1 MYIDHLAEYHLL
13 QTLLHKLPKVDP
25 LKTVVLNVS
34 PDYSSTVAMQIA
46 HYLSDKGHMLD
57 IIPVDVPY
65 PGESKDLYVEAFEK
79 ISLELIDEYSKIILC
94 EAAVLSG
101 KNYTWLKDIL
111 LTKGYKD
118 NDIISVALLE
128 MYSSTFKSTFVGEYI
143 VDMPEFYWERYN
155 KAWDSNIIALG
166 LNSTDT

>member
-1 MYIDHLAEYHLL
+1 MYIDHLAEYNLL
-13 QTLLHKLPKVDP
+13 QTLLRKLPKVDP

-34 PDYSSTVAMQIA
+34 PDYSSAVAMQIA

-79 ISLELIDEYSKIILC
+79 ISLELIDGYNKIILC

-111 LTKGYKD
+111 LTKGYSD
-118 NDIISVALLE
+118 NNIISVALLE

-143 VDMPEFYWERYN
+143 KDMPEFYWERYN

-166 LNSTDT
+166 LLTPQD

>member
-1 MYIDHLAEYHLL
+1 MYIDHLAEYQLL

-57 IIPVDVPY
+57 IITVDVPY
-65 PGESKDLYVEAFEK
+65 PGESKDLYVEAFKET
-79 ISLELIDEYSKIILC
+79 SLKLINEYNQVILC

-111 LTKGYKD
+111 VTRGYSD
-118 NDIISVALLE
+118 NNIISVALLE

-143 VDMPEFYWERYN
+143 KGMPEFYWERYN
-155 KAWDSNIIALG
+155 KAWD
-166 LNSTDT
+166 

>member
-1 MYIDHLAEYHLL
+1 MYVDHLAEYNIL
-13 QTLLHKLPKVDP
+13 QALLHKLPKVDP

-34 PDYSSTVAMQIA
+34 PDYSSTVAMQVA
-46 HYLSDKGHMLD
+46 HYLSDKGYMLD
-57 IIPVDVPY
+57 IRDVDVPY
-65 PGESKDLYVEAFEK
+65 PGESKDLYVEAFRKTRLDGYNK
-79 ISLELIDEYSKIILC
+79 IVLC

-155 KAWDSNIIALG
+155 KAWD
-166 LNSTDT
+166 

>member
-1 MYIDHLAEYHLL
+1 MYIDHLAEYQLL

-57 IIPVDVPY
+57 IITVDVPY
-65 PGESKDLYVEAFEK
+65 PGESKDLYVEAFKET
-79 ISLELIDEYSKIILC
+79 SLKLINEYNQVILC

-111 LTKGYKD
+111 VTRGYSD
-118 NDIISVALLE
+118 NNIISVALLE

-143 VDMPEFYWERYN
+143 KDMPEFYWERYN